1 MHMSDARLVQADRR
15 ADRRGRGSR
24 DRADVRR
31 QRFDDPADNGRYAQV
46 HTSSMLPM
54 HSIMCEV
61 CYTDLPTF
69 AQTELGSFQS
79 CTCLNMFEATHLAQ
93 RVVKHVR
100 WHECKRS
107 CKSA

>member
-46 HTSSMLPM
+46 H
-54 HSIMCEV
+54 SIMCEV

-69 AQTELGSFQS
+69 AQTD
-79 CTCLNMFEATHLAQ
+79 
-93 RVVKHVR
+93 
-100 WHECKRS
+100 
-107 CKSA
+107 

>member
-1 MHMSDARLVQADRR
+1 MHCGLRSLYTCHSIVFDTLIWQLQSYAAQQRGPDVHMSDARLVQADRR

-31 QRFDDPADNGRYAQV
+31 QRFDDPADSGRYAQV

-54 HSIMCEV
+54 HNIMCEV

-69 AQTELGSFQS
+69 AQTD
-79 CTCLNMFEATHLAQ
+79 
-93 RVVKHVR
+93 
-100 WHECKRS
+100 
-107 CKSA
+107 